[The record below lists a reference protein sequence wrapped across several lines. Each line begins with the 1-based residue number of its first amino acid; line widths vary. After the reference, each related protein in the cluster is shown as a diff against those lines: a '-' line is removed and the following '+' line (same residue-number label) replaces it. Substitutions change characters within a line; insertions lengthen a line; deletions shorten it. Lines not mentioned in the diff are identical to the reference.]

1 MTTGRINQV
10 ATSRAPQTPRPR
22 TRCPHDRRG
31 VPTAPALRPHRA
43 RVRAECFRAHNRS
56 LMMIS
61 VAKVPL
67 PAETRA
73 LRPQYA
79 SRGASCCLLAV
90 LLERCCP
97 QAPGRAPPLRAVE
110 TARGASAGAGGKSAF
125 GARRAQLHSPTL
137 LHQSAKVVAAAFSR
151 DRCVVNAGHCLRTRC
166 FLRRPRSK

>member
-10 ATSRAPQTPRPR
+10 ATSRAPQTPRPLQ
-22 TRCPHDRRG
+22 TYCPHDQRG

-43 RVRAECFRAHNRS
+43 RVRAECFRAYNRS

-73 LRPQYA
+73 LRPQSA
-79 SRGASCCLLAV
+79 SRSASCCLLAV

-110 TARGASAGAGGKSAF
+110 TVRGASAGAGGKSAF
-125 GARRAQLHSPTL
+125 GARRAQLHSPAL
-137 LHQSAKVVAAAFSR
+137 FIYKECSGC
-151 DRCVVNAGHCLRTRC
+151 RCRFLTRSVRC
-166 FLRRPRSK
+166 